1 MENSLR
7 KLTSYSQGCME
18 IILKWRDIFGVY
30 VIRDRARVDAMYLM
44 GVSFHQC
51 FQALLEPEQIF
62 IILKVK
68 WSGVQD
74 LICAL
79 C

>member
-1 MENSLR
+1 MEYML
-7 KLTSYSQGCME
+7 
-18 IILKWRDIFGVY
+18 
-30 VIRDRARVDAMYLM
+30 RDRARVDAMYLM